1 MTPEPFRRSHSVRCL
16 AGASVVIFGV
26 AVLLFMPRLALAKPP
41 ANDALESAPTAGI
54 GQAGRTGSA
63 SFIGSG
69 TAAAT
74 AVATGFIIAKYE
86 ATENQRKIAEERA
99 RQAYQAMPAEKKKAL
114 KAKKIRYIAVDTQK
128 DRRMK
133 GRKAIMLW
141 DTQSQ
146 EIVGRG
152 VYDVATPPPL
162 ASRVTFETYSAEY
175 IGEGRKGLIR

>member
-1 MTPEPFRRSHSVRCL
+1 MIKEPLRTWHRNRWFARALVLIPE
-16 AGASVVIFGV
+16 AAT
-26 AVLLFMPRLALAKPP
+26 LLFMPLLAPAKPP
-41 ANDALESAPTAGI
+41 SNETSESAPTAGI
-54 GQAGRTGSA
+54 GQAGRIGSA
-63 SFIGSG
+63 TFIGSG
-69 TAAAT
+69 TAEAT

-86 ATENQRKIAEERA
+86 ATENQRKVAEERA

-152 VYDVATPPPL
+152 VYDVAAPPPL

-175 IGEGRKGLIR
+175 IGEGRRGPIR